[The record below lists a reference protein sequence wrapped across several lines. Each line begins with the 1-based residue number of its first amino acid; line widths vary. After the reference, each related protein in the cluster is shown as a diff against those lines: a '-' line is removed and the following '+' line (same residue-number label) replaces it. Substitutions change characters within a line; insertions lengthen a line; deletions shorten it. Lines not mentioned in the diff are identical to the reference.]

1 MKRLPD
7 RLRVASFNANS
18 IKSRLPII
26 LDWMG
31 EQGCDVLCVQETKTS
46 DDTFPLGPIQE
57 AGYHCVFHGQ
67 KAYNGVA
74 IISRLEP
81 ADVKVGLGVPVLDEE
96 ARLIEADIGGVRV
109 VNTYIPQGT
118 AVGSARYE
126 YKLEWMHVLRERFSG
141 SFAPSEPVLWM
152 GDFNVAMEP
161 IDVYDPEGLRGGVC
175 FSEREQLALG
185 SVMEWGFTD
194 LLRKYHPGEEK
205 LYTFWDYRI
214 PNGFKRKLGWRID
227 YICATQPLVEKS
239 VDCWVDT
246 DPRQREKPSDHT
258 FIAADF
264 AH

>member
-1 MKRLPD
+1 MPD

-26 LDWMG
+26 LEWMD
-31 EQGCDVLCVQETKTS
+31 EQECDILCVQETKTT
-46 DDTFPLGPIQE
+46 DETFPLGPIIE

-74 IISRLEP
+74 TISKQEP
-81 ADVKVGLGVPVLDEE
+81 TDIRKGFSITELDEE
-96 ARLIEADIGGVRV
+96 ARLIQANIGGITV

-118 AVGSARYE
+118 SVASSRYQ
-126 YKLEWMHVLRERFSG
+126 YKLDWIRSLRDY
-141 SFAPSEPVLWM
+141 FAANFTPSNPIIWM

-161 IDVYDPEGLRGGVC
+161 IDVYDPEGMQGGVC
-175 FSEREQLALG
+175 FTQAEQDTLASL
-185 SVMEWGFTD
+185 MEWGLAD
-194 LLRKYHPGEEK
+194 LLRKHHPGEEK

-227 YICATQPLVEKS
+227 YICATPPLAEKS
-239 VDCWVDT
+239 LDCWIDT
-246 DPRQREKPSDHT
+246 APRQREKPSDHT

-264 AH
+264 HL